1 MKYGIYYSYW
11 EESWGADFVNYIEK
25 VSKLGFDVLEI
36 NASALFDYSDNKINE
51 VKKIVN
57 DNNIILTAG
66 YGPIAEHNIGN
77 VNTRNKALDWY
88 KKVFSVMQKLDIHVI
103 CGAIYS
109 YWPVDYSK
117 KINKEE
123 DLKMSIEGMKLLANI
138 AKEYDVNICCE
149 VLNRF
154 ENYLLNTAK
163 EAVAF
168 VKEVGCDNVKVM
180 LDTFHMN
187 IEEESFSKAIRTAG
201 KYLGHFHLG
210 EANRRVPGE
219 GRMPW
224 NEILDALIEINYN
237 GYAVME
243 PFVKRGGEVET
254 DIKIWRDLVEDT
266 SENQLDIAAKNS
278 VNFLK
283 TLEKMRKQI
292 K

>member
-11 EESWGADFVNYIEK
+11 EESWGTDFVKYIEK

-51 VKKIVN
+51 VKKIIN

-77 VNTRNKALDWY
+77 INTRNKALDWY
-88 KKVFSVMQKLDIHVI
+88 KKVFSVMQKLDIHII

-168 VKEVGCDNVKVM
+168 VKEVGFDNVKVM

-187 IEEESFSKAIRTAG
+187 IEEESFSNAIKEAG

-210 EANRRVPGE
+210 EPNRRVPGE

-224 NEILDALIEINYN
+224 NEILDALISIDYK

-254 DIKIWRDLVEDT
+254 DIKIWRDLLADT
-266 SENQLDIAAKNS
+266 SEEKLDNAAKNS

-283 TLEKMRKQI
+283 TLEKIRRELL
-292 K
+292 